1 MTSLPPDHEPLVAGK
16 RPADTRVVVAMS
28 GGVNSSVVA
37 ALLND
42 RGYDVVGVTLQL
54 YDHGEATH
62 RKGACCAGQDIEDAR
77 RVSERL
83 GVPHFVLDYEARFR
97 EKVIDGFAESYANGE
112 TPVPC
117 VACNQ
122 FVKFADLFDTA
133 RDLGADIL
141 ATGHYISSRD
151 DGAGGRA
158 LFRARDAARD
168 QSYFLFATTREQL
181 RMLRFPLGDYAKSEV
196 RELARRY
203 GLEVADKPDSQDI
216 CFVPS
221 GHYSDVVERLAP
233 GAVVPGDI
241 VHIDGHVLGR
251 HAGVIHYTVGQRRG
265 LGLGAAQA
273 GHASE
278 PLFVVRIDAAKAQ
291 VIVGP
296 REALETR
303 AVALRDVNWIG
314 DGALTQLPASGRD
327 IFVRV
332 RSTRPPVPA
341 RLIARGERQAAVI
354 FAAGEY
360 GVSPGQACVFY
371 DDGEEARVLGGGFI
385 AAVEP
390 APPAAAIH
398 DHEPRAA
405 SGGAGARG

>member
-1 MTSLPPDHEPLVAGK
+1 M
-16 RPADTRVVVAMS
+16 
-28 GGVNSSVVA
+28 
-37 ALLND
+37 
-42 RGYDVVGVTLQL
+42 
-54 YDHGEATH
+54 
-62 RKGACCAGQDIEDAR
+62 
-77 RVSERL
+77 
-83 GVPHFVLDYEARFR
+83 
-97 EKVIDGFAESYANGE
+97 
-112 TPVPC
+112 
-117 VACNQ
+117 
-122 FVKFADLFDTA
+122 
-133 RDLGADIL
+133 
-141 ATGHYISSRD
+141 
-151 DGAGGRA
+151 
-158 LFRARDAARD
+158 
-168 QSYFLFATTREQL
+168 
-181 RMLRFPLGDYAKSEV
+181 
-196 RELARRY
+196 
-203 GLEVADKPDSQDI
+203 
-216 CFVPS
+216 
-221 GHYSDVVERLAP
+221 
-233 GAVVPGDI
+233 
-241 VHIDGHVLGR
+241 LGR

-291 VIVGP
+291 VVVGP

-314 DGALTQLPASGRD
+314 DGAFTQLPASGRD

-390 APPAAAIH
+390 ASPAAAIP

-405 SGGAGARG
+405 SGGSRS